1 MHLNHL
7 NMKKLAILVVLAAF
21 TFACGTSKTVVETK
35 KVIKGYW
42 SLDDISYSETGT
54 FTVQLLSDTSRECF
68 EGSTWR
74 FIPNN
79 NTGLYTINNSD
90 CPTGDRHF
98 IFIIQEVNAANG
110 LYEFFL
116 KPTNAKHKSE
126 DNAYFRM
133 QLVQMSGSSMKWEQ
147 SVTLE
152 GALFIITMN
161 FSKIAE
167 K

>member
-1 MHLNHL
+1 
-7 NMKKLAILVVLAAF
+7 MKKLAIFAVLAAI

-42 SLDDISYSETGT
+42 SLNDISYSETGT
-54 FTVQLLSDTSRECF
+54 FAVQLLNDTSRECF

-79 NTGLYTINNSD
+79 NTALYTITNSD
-90 CPTGDRHF
+90 CPAGDRHF
-98 IFIIQEVNAANG
+98 VFIIQEVDATTG

-147 SVTLE
+147 SVALE
-152 GALFIITMN
+152 GMPFTITMK
-161 FSKIAE
+161 FSKISE
-167 K
+167 